1 MLLLTDSR
9 RAGLQ
14 PPTSGQRTDT
24 AVMDACRLAMLARSG
39 CARWQVPGCVRLW
52 AVNQWEVLGGRTSR
66 PSFRASGLRTVTLG
80 WFWARRNSP

>member
-1 MLLLTDSR
+1 MLLLLTADSR

-24 AVMDACRLAMLARSG
+24 AVMDACRLAMFARSG

-52 AVNQWEVLGGRTSR
+52 AVNQWEVLLSR
-66 PSFRASGLRTVTLG
+66 LQTFYGARACKCDTWMLVGTQK
-80 WFWARRNSP
+80 